1 MYAHI
6 SILILIIIFFLPIV
20 HRPYRV
26 LIYPAPKTFLE
37 KSSIFLRY
45 ENVKK
50 KKKRKKEKKDLY
62 IWNGSYNFFSLHRPK
77 LYCSIVVGFK
87 KTGIKTNV
95 FSFWASNNSII
106 YLECIIDKLLYIT
119 DATFDS
125 CELLASY
132 PVYT

>member
-1 MYAHI
+1 M
-6 SILILIIIFFLPIV
+6 
-20 HRPYRV
+20 
-26 LIYPAPKTFLE
+26 KM
-37 KSSIFLRY
+37 LRKKKKL
-45 ENVKK
+45 KK
-50 KKKRKKEKKDLY
+50 KKKIY
-62 IWNGSYNFFSLHRPK
+62 IYEMVATIFFSLHRPK

>member
-1 MYAHI
+1 MYVCAY
-6 SILILIIIFFLPIV
+6 FNFNFNYYYFLPIV

-62 IWNGSYNFFSLHRPK
+62 I
-77 LYCSIVVGFK
+77 
-87 KTGIKTNV
+87 
-95 FSFWASNNSII
+95 
-106 YLECIIDKLLYIT
+106 
-119 DATFDS
+119 
-125 CELLASY
+125 
-132 PVYT
+132 

>member
-1 MYAHI
+1 M
-6 SILILIIIFFLPIV
+6 
-20 HRPYRV
+20 
-26 LIYPAPKTFLE
+26 
-37 KSSIFLRY
+37 LR
-45 ENVKK
+45 K